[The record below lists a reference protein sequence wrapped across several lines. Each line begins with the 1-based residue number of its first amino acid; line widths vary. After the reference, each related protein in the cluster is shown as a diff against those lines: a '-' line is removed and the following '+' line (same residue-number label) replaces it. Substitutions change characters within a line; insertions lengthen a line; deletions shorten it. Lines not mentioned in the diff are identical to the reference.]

1 MIRKILAT
9 ALLVFSLAGV
19 VHAQDRKGLRE
30 ACMSDAKKFCSE
42 VQPGGGR
49 IVQCLR
55 SHDAEL
61 ASACRD
67 GLAAMKA
74 AR

>member
-9 ALLVFSLAGV
+9 ALLAFSFAGGA
-19 VHAQDRKGLRE
+19 HAQDRKGLRE
-30 ACMSDAKKFCSE
+30 ACMGDAKKFCSGI
-42 VQPGGGR
+42 QPGGGR

-67 GLAAMKA
+67 GLTAIKA

>member
-1 MIRKILAT
+1 MIRKILVT
-9 ALLVFSLAGV
+9 TLLLLGFAGGL
-19 VHAQDRKGLRE
+19 HAQDRKGLRE
-30 ACMSDAKKFCSE
+30 ACMGDAKKFCSGI
-42 VQPGGGR
+42 QPGGGR

-67 GLAAMKA
+67 GLAAVKA

>member
-1 MIRKILAT
+1 MIRKILVT
-9 ALLVFSLAGV
+9 ALLAFSFAGG

-30 ACMSDAKKFCSE
+30 ACIGDAKKFCSGI
-42 VQPGGGR
+42 QPGGGR

-67 GLAAMKA
+67 GLTAIKA